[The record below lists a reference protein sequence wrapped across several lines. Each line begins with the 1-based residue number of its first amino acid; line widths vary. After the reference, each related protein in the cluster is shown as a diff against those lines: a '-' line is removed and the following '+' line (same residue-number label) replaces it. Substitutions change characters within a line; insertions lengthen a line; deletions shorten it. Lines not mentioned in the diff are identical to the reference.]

1 MGVRSTNW
9 ETFEGIEARR
19 VEDMLEQSGC
29 GKEGDNV
36 RPRFFSS
43 SSPAALDI
51 IPRGLNKCVLSEW
64 LNE

>member
-1 MGVRSTNW
+1 
-9 ETFEGIEARR
+9 
-19 VEDMLEQSGC
+19 MLEQNGC